1 MKVLVVDDEV
11 KLADVVGE
19 LLRRNKFVV
28 DVVYN
33 GDDGFFYAKNGD
45 YDVVVLDVMPA
56 VSRGWIAVPTTT
68 SPSLLPAKNCLP
80 GCVRLPADN
89 RK

>member
-33 GDDGFFYAKNGD
+33 GDDGFFYEKTA
-45 YDVVVLDVMPA
+45 
-56 VSRGWIAVPTTT
+56 TTT
-68 SPSLLPAKNCLP
+68 WWCWM
-80 GCVRLPADN
+80 
-89 RK
+89 

>member
-45 YDVVVLDVMPA
+45 YDVVVLDVMMPHTDGFQ
-56 VSRGWIAVPTTT
+56 VVQKLRQ
-68 SPSLLPAKNCLP
+68 AK
-80 GCVRLPADN
+80 
-89 RK
+89 